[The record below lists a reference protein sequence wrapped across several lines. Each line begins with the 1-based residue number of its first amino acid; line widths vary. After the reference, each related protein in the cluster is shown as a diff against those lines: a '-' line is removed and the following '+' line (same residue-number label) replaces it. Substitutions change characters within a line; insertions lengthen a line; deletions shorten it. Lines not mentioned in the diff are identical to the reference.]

1 MNISRE
7 DPISQESNKTTLNT
21 IDKQMLL
28 LITILKGNGTI
39 RFDKDFCEAI
49 GLVRHNLPNIRNGRN
64 RFTVDHIARAVKV
77 YNVNPN
83 WIFGSETDVFK
94 DTEKYT
100 IDNKNNK

>member
-1 MNISRE
+1 MTSIKE
-7 DPISQESNKTTLNT
+7 DPISKEINKPILNT
-21 IDKQMLL
+21 IDKQMLM
-28 LITILKGNGTI
+28 LITILKGNKTI

-49 GLVRHNLPNIRNGRN
+49 GLVRHNLPNIRKGRN

-77 YNVNPN
+77 FKVNPN